1 MSNARTYRLSPPDR
15 TGWMFGLGLIQLMIC
30 TAGVFCGVMVMSMV
44 GTVPGL
50 LVIVFGLGAGFAKIG
65 DMTIVDAVPHVLRFT
80 KTTVTGGIAW
90 YSVVPLLDG
99 DPDSDAPP
107 ALTDHEVLI
116 VDAAHVGLA
125 ASGVKVAISRDNKTN
140 SYSATLRV
148 AGRQFALVD
157 RGEQDHLVGQ
167 WGTALQSFIAERSP
181 VVSIRWSEW
190 AAPSGLDEHRRWV
203 AEQMSA
209 DPLVDVKQAYEQ
221 LLVEAGSQATRH
233 ETLVTVTINAGK
245 VSSRKAGRGKA
256 GEDPV
261 RAAVDVL
268 LTEMRLFTQ
277 RLEGADLTVSLPL
290 SPAEWSRAM
299 RLRLDPSSRAAL
311 DGRTRS
317 LGEAAGACAPDNA
330 APLAAKSNWTS
341 WQTDGAW
348 HRALYVSDWPRLDVP
363 AAWMQDLMLYNG
375 AVRTV
380 SVFFEPIPRSKSQRQ
395 ITRDAAKISG
405 DAEHRAE
412 KGFRVGAHH
421 RRAARA
427 VEEREEELVA
437 GYGEFSYAGVVTV
450 TAGSEAELDDATDE
464 VTQVAASV
472 GLELRPLHGRHDK
485 AVCATLPIARG
496 LVPKDHM

>member
-1 MSNARTYRLSPPDR
+1 
-15 TGWMFGLGLIQLMIC
+15 MFGLGLIQLLIC
-30 TAGVFCGVMVMSMV
+30 AAGVFCGVLVMSTV

-50 LVIVFGLGAGFAKIG
+50 MVIVAGVGAGVIKIG
-65 DMTIVDAVPHVLRFT
+65 DMTIADAVPHAGRFV
-80 KTTVTGGIAW
+80 KTSINGATSW

-99 DPDSDAPP
+99 DPDSAAPP
-107 ALTDHEVLI
+107 ALDGHEVLI
-116 VDAAHVGLA
+116 VDAGHVGLA
-125 ASGVKVAISRDNKTN
+125 AAGAKVAISRDNKTN

-148 AGRQFALVD
+148 AGRQFALVARD
-157 RGEQDHLVGQ
+157 EQDHLVGQ
-167 WGTALQSFIAERSP
+167 WGIALQSFIAERSP

-203 AEQMSA
+203 SEQMSA

-245 VSSRKAGRGKA
+245 VPRRKASKDDA
-256 GEDPV
+256 V
-261 RAAVDVL
+261 RAAIDLL

-277 RLEGADLTVSLPL
+277 RLEGADLTVSAPL
-290 SPAEWSRAM
+290 TPAEWARAM
-299 RLRLDPSSRAAL
+299 RLRLDPASRMAL
-311 DGRTRS
+311 DGLSRT
-317 LGEAAGACAPDNA
+317 LGEAAGACTPANA

-348 HRALYVSDWPRLDVP
+348 HRSLYVSDWPRLDVP

-375 AVRTV
+375 SVRTV
-380 SVFFEPIPRSKSQRQ
+380 SVFFEPIARSKSQRQ
-395 ITRDAAKISG
+395 VTRDAAKISS
-405 DAEHRAE
+405 DADHRAE

-450 TAGSEAELDDATDE
+450 TAGSEADLDDAADE

-472 GLELRPLHGRHDK
+472 GLELRPLHGRHDT

-496 LVPKDHM
+496 LVPKENM